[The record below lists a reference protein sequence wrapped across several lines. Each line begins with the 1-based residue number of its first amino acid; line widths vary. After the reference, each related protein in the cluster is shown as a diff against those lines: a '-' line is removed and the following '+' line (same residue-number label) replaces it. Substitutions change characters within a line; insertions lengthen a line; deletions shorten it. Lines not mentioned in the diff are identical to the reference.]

1 MTEVEYEDGRSAEVV
16 QIFTSLDELIDIFG
30 MRGLE
35 ESQIFA
41 EVTGIGRRNRLF
53 LTQVKPS
60 LSSMTYDLPEFL
72 MPVMVPWEFQ
82 RPVFGH

>member
-30 MRGLE
+30 MGGLE

-41 EVTGIGRRNRLF
+41 EVTGMGRRKRLF

-72 MPVMVPWEFQ
+72 MLVMVPWEFQ